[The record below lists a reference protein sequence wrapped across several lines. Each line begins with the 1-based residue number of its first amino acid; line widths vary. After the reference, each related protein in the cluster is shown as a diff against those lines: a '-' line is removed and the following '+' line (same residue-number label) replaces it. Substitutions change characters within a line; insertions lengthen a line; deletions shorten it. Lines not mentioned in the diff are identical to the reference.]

1 MPKHP
6 FIVLWCV
13 LESIGSTL
21 YFVLA
26 INHVSNYYC
35 LLKNGNSRNLG
46 LIPFA
51 VVCPKWLFGCR
62 QTIHE

>member
-26 INHVSNYYC
+26 INHVSNY
-35 LLKNGNSRNLG
+35 
-46 LIPFA
+46 IA
-51 VVCPKWLFGCR
+51 VR
-62 QTIHE
+62 

>member
-26 INHVSNYYC
+26 INHVY
-35 LLKNGNSRNLG
+35 LLVELN
-46 LIPFA
+46 
-51 VVCPKWLFGCR
+51 
-62 QTIHE
+62 